1 METWAYYLLALAGW
15 LVLLFVVP
23 PFLRNRRQKQM
34 ISTLSAGDQVFVL
47 GGVIG
52 KVTRLEGSIIEVEI
66 APKVRIRCL
75 AGAVSRGLRR

>member
-1 METWAYYLLALAGW
+1 MEQWAYYMLALAGW
-15 LVLLFVVP
+15 LVLIFVVP
-23 PFLRNRRQKQM
+23 PILRGRRQKQM
-34 ISTLSAGDQVFVL
+34 ISQLATGDQVFVL

-52 KVTRLEGSIIEVEI
+52 KVSRIDGGIIEVEI